1 MYIYIHMHI
10 YIYVYR
16 IFSIFIYLDL
26 WKIRLVI
33 VGDDCPPKKEAT
45 IEKLEHGNASTKPSE
60 IGISLKTSGDYPI
73 STRQMFSIPG

>member
-1 MYIYIHMHI
+1 MHI
-10 YIYVYR
+10 YIYIYH
-16 IFSIFIYLDL
+16 ISSIFIYLDL

-60 IGISLKTSGDYPI
+60 IGISLETSGDYPI
-73 STRQMFSIPG
+73 STNVLYTRMTL